1 MLCPSIENF
10 CCPSPPALIKRNL
23 CFLPGVNLNLLTP
36 TLDSQGVVSLA
47 AVLEQLKLL
56 RPLIRLLFENG
67 TTVLSSVPKAS
78 SSRVKEVAWK

>member
-10 CCPSPPALIKRNL
+10 CWPSPPALIKRNL
-23 CFLPGVNLNLLTP
+23 CFLPDVNLNLLTP

-47 AVLEQLKLL
+47 ATLEQLKLL
-56 RPLIRLLFENG
+56 RPLIRLLFEKG
-67 TTVLSSVPKAS
+67 TTVLSSVPTAS